1 MGKTPPILGLKTV
14 SGLHDSVRDETQP
27 GLRRGG
33 AALPDGEIM
42 RFSGMIAGLLGLML
56 TACVQPAGSSE
67 ALTEPTVLPLMRW
80 DHHPEASQWTEA
92 TLASVSQYDAAL
104 AGRVPADVATWC
116 PGYETA
122 SLEDRR
128 AFWVAMFSALAK
140 HESTWNPAAAGGGGR
155 WIGLT
160 QISPATAR
168 DYGCEAQSVV
178 ALKDGTANLA
188 CAVRIAAAQ
197 VGRDGMVAGGGNRGM
212 GRDWAPFRAASKRA
226 DMAGWVSDQ
235 AYCQP
240 DL

>member
-1 MGKTPPILGLKTV
+1 
-14 SGLHDSVRDETQP
+14 
-27 GLRRGG
+27 
-33 AALPDGEIM
+33 M
-42 RFSGMIAGLLGLML
+42 RFSSVVLGLVVAL
-56 TACVQPAGSSE
+56 LAGCVGGTYPGRVKDDPVA
-67 ALTEPTVLPLMRW
+67 ALPLMRW
-80 DHHPEASQWTEA
+80 DHRPEADQWTEA
-92 TLASVSQYDAAL
+92 TLAAVAQYDSVL
-104 AGRVPADVATWC
+104 AGDVPADVAQWC
-116 PGYETA
+116 PGYQTA
-122 SLEDRR
+122 SLADRR

-168 DYGCEAQSVV
+168 QYGCAAQSSA

-197 VGRDGMVAGGGNRGM
+197 VGRDGLVAGGGNRGM

-235 AYCQP
+235 AYCQAG
-240 DL
+240 

>member
-1 MGKTPPILGLKTV
+1 MGKTPPTLPKNPVAGLQ
-14 SGLHDSVRDETQP
+14 DPRQRQTQR
-27 GLRRGG
+27 GLRLGG
-33 AALPDGEIM
+33 VALPDGEKM
-42 RFSGMIAGLLGLML
+42 RMKVVIAGLVGLVL
-56 TACVQPAGSSE
+56 TGCVQPAASTQTLPE
-67 ALTEPTVLPLMRW
+67 ALPLMRW
-80 DHHPEASQWTEA
+80 DHRAEADQWTES
-92 TLASVSQYDAAL
+92 TLATVAQYDAAL

-122 SLEDRR
+122 SLDERR

-168 DYGCEAQSVV
+168 QYGCEATSV
-178 ALKDGTANLA
+178 ADLKDGTANLA

-197 VGRDGMVAGGGNRGM
+197 VGRDGLVAGGGNRGM

-235 AYCQP
+235 AYCQA

>member
-1 MGKTPPILGLKTV
+1 
-14 SGLHDSVRDETQP
+14 
-27 GLRRGG
+27 
-33 AALPDGEIM
+33 M
-42 RFSGMIAGLLGLML
+42 RFSMVIAGLFGLAL
-56 TACVQPAGSSE
+56 AGCVQPSTATV
-67 ALTEPTVLPLMRW
+67 TEPEALPLMRW
-80 DHHPEASQWTEA
+80 DHRAEADQWTEA
-92 TLASVSQYDAAL
+92 TLATVAQYDAAL
-104 AGRVPADVATWC
+104 AGRVPADVAAWC
-116 PGYETA
+116 PGYESA
-122 SLEDRR
+122 SLEERR

-168 DYGCEAQSVV
+168 QYDCEAQSVA

-197 VGRDGMVAGGGNRGM
+197 VGRDGLVAGGGNRGM

-235 AYCQP
+235 AYCQR

>member
-1 MGKTPPILGLKTV
+1 MGKTPPILQLCRPA
-14 SGLHDSVRDETQP
+14 GLHAPGVQERQH
-27 GLRRGG
+27 GLRLGG
-33 AALPDGEIM
+33 AALPDGERM
-42 RFSGMIAGLLGLML
+42 RFSVVIAGLVGLML
-56 TACVQPAGSSE
+56 SGCVQPAAS
-67 ALTEPTVLPLMRW
+67 TETLLAPDALPLMRW
-80 DHHPEASQWTEA
+80 DHQPEGSDWTKA
-92 TLASVSQYDAAL
+92 TLASVSQYDTAL

-122 SLEDRR
+122 NLDERR
-128 AFWVAMFSALAK
+128 AFWVAMFSALAE

-168 DYGCEAQSVV
+168 QYSCEATSV
-178 ALKDGTANLA
+178 AELKDGAANLA

-197 VGRDGMVAGGGNRGM
+197 VGRDGLVAGGGNRGM

>member
-1 MGKTPPILGLKTV
+1 MGKTPPIFPRH
-14 SGLHDSVRDETQP
+14 SPAGLHDSGQRERQRA
-27 GLRRGG
+27 LRQGG
-33 AALPDGEIM
+33 AALPDGELM
-42 RFSGMIAGLLGLML
+42 RFSVVMAGLVGLML
-56 TACVQPAGSSE
+56 AGCVQPAAS
-67 ALTEPTVLPLMRW
+67 TEPVVPEALPLMRW
-80 DHHPEASQWTEA
+80 DHRPEASQWTEA
-92 TLASVSQYDAAL
+92 TLATVSQYDAAL
-104 AGRVPADVATWC
+104 AGQVPADVANWC
-116 PGYETA
+116 PGYATA

-168 DYGCEAQSVV
+168 QYGCEATSV
-178 ALKDGTANLA
+178 AELKDGAANLA

-197 VGRDGMVAGGGNRGM
+197 VGRDGLVAGGGNRGM

-235 AYCQP
+235 AYCQA

>member
-1 MGKTPPILGLKTV
+1 MGKTPPTGRKFSAI
-14 SGLHDSVRDETQP
+14 GLHDSARHEKRA

-33 AALPDGEIM
+33 AALPDGEMM
-42 RFSGMIAGLLGLML
+42 RVTMMIAGLAALVL
-56 TACVQPAGSSE
+56 TGCVQPAASTDSLP
-67 ALTEPTVLPLMRW
+67 AALPLMRW
-80 DHHPEASQWTEA
+80 DHRPEAAQWTEA
-92 TLASVSQYDAAL
+92 TLATVSQYDAAL
-104 AGRVPADVATWC
+104 AGQVPADVATWC
-116 PGYETA
+116 PGYATA
-122 SLEDRR
+122 SVEDRR

-168 DYGCEAQSVV
+168 QYGCEATSVA

-197 VGRDGMVAGGGNRGM
+197 VDRDGLVAGGGNRGM

-240 DL
+240 NL